1 MNRLLLQDQS
11 SLLDY
16 LRIIYSNFTLHTF
29 IHGSKGYDGKEVF
42 YERNGLGRIYPK
54 NRR

>member
-11 SLLDY
+11 SLLDCI
-16 LRIIYSNFTLHTF
+16 RIIYSYFTLHTF
-29 IHGSKGYDGKEVF
+29 AHGGKAYDGKEVF